1 PTGTYEF
8 VTSANA
14 NDMTGDSITRFA
26 ISGALAFTNA
36 SSSSAVIGTDG
47 SYTEFNTG
55 DNGGEYGAGYIAKW
69 TGIQPA
75 ADGTFTVRAASGDN
89 CNAAG
94 SSYGFSAFMLKRTN

>member
-36 SSSSAVIGTDG
+36 SSSSAVISADG

-55 DNGGEYGAGYIAKW
+55 ENGGEYGAGYIAKW
-69 TGIQPA
+69 TGIKPS
-75 ADGTFTVRAASGDN
+75 ADGTITVRASTGN
-89 CNAAG
+89 G
-94 SSYGFSAFMLKRTN
+94 STTGVSYGFSGFMLKRTN